1 MSPIF
6 VISRSRYI
14 HLYTVYILY
23 LFGGFNPSEK
33 YESQLGLLFPIY
45 FQTTNQICID
55 IVVSVNPSESDIFQ
69 WVSAVQVGINKYSKL
84 TKAPLHQ
91 QKREIK
97 PQEFIAIPTLLD
109 AQTWMIRWFTADRMA
124 SSSVTP
130 SPFALEPHSHT
141 ASVDFENPGQT
152 WK

>member
-1 MSPIF
+1 VVSTP
-6 VISRSRYI
+6 
-14 HLYTVYILY
+14 
-23 LFGGFNPSEK
+23 EK

-45 FQTTNQICID
+45 GNIYIYNQTTNQICID
-55 IVVSVNPSESDIFQ
+55 IVVSVNPSESDIIQ

-91 QKREIK
+91 QKWEIK

-141 ASVDFENPGQT
+141 ASVDFENLGRT